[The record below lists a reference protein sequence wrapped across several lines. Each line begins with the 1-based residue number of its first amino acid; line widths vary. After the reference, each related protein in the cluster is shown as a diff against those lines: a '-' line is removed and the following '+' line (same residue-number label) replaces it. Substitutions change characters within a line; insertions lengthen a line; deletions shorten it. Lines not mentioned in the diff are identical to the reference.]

1 MNLSDLS
8 VHVATI
14 TKKVGDKVYRSH
26 LLRHSFREEGRVQNR
41 TVANLSMLPD
51 AAVEALR
58 LALRGEVL
66 APVAEQ
72 VELAE
77 VRPHGHVAAVV
88 GTMRELSLI
97 HI

>member
-1 MNLSDLS
+1 MGARYIFVRMSLSDLS

-26 LLRHSFREEGRVQNR
+26 LLRHSFREEGRVLNR

-58 LALRGEVL
+58 LALNEAAARRGTVIQ
-66 APVAEQ
+66 AARSIKTASAE
-72 VELAE
+72 
-77 VRPHGHVAAVV
+77 G
-88 GTMRELSLI
+88 
-97 HI
+97 